1 MVSRRALI
9 EDLGAIEPLSELL
22 SSRDVQCQTC
32 AAGALYN
39 VIVPGL
45 EGRPEAL
52 KTFKSL
58 MAETI
63 ALGVI
68 RGCIEDDEEEE
79 QCNEK
84 LMNDHDFW
92 CT

>member
-1 MVSRRALI
+1 MSPNRALI

-22 SSRDVQCQTC
+22 SSHDVQCQTC

-45 EGRPEAL
+45 EGKPEAL
-52 KTFKSL
+52 MTFKSL
-58 MAETI
+58 MADTI

-68 RGCIEDDEEEE
+68 RGCIEDSAEDG
-79 QCNEK
+79 QCNK
-84 LMNDHDFW
+84 G
-92 CT
+92 